1 MPYIAEHYKG
11 ISQFGIVNSI
21 IRLIDIDGFI
31 PSVDIPVV
39 LSEEEFSEER
49 IQQISNDLIVQ
60 NTITPEVI
68 REVTSEVI

>member
-21 IRLIDIDGFI
+21 IRLIDIDGVM

-39 LSEEEFSEER
+39 LSKEEFSEER

-68 REVTSEVI
+68 SEVI